1 MQTSLICEIK
11 AEMIS
16 EVWGSQFNTNIKTT
30 GVRAKSY
37 QNGKSEA
44 DQWMSRCFFLE
55 IRRDIRERFSDH
67 FPYLI
72 FNQEKTCDPGSV
84 RGLKETS
91 KEPTAPDALNTF

>member
-55 IRRDIRERFSDH
+55 DGTSGRAFPDH